1 MSYIKRY
8 LEDQVDR
15 LATKYGKSW
24 DYVMNLADKMI
35 EAGELDFPDF
45 SNLEAKLQK

>member
-8 LEDQVDR
+8 LEAEVDR

-24 DYVMNLADKMI
+24 DYVMDLAIEMI
-35 EAGELDFPDF
+35 ENDEVELSDF
-45 SNLEAKLQK
+45 SNLEAKLKK

>member
-8 LEDQVDR
+8 LEDRVDR
-15 LATKYGKSW
+15 LAMKYGKSW
-24 DYVMNLADKMI
+24 DYVMDLANEMI
-35 EAGELDFPDF
+35 ENGELDFPDF